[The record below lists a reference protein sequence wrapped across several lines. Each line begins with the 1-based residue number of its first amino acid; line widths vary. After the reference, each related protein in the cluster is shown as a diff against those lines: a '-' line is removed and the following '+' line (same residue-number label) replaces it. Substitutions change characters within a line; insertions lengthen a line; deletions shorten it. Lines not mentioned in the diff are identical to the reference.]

1 MLTGEALAVAFE
13 PQSLIVMGDASGFS
27 DEPYG
32 AVRAGHPIIRCQWP
46 LPLITRM
53 SSCGVIFSGNGEDHT
68 TVGRRRG
75 QIVAGY
81 PVHPW
86 GSAGDHAGNCP
97 YLMRDSDTLSGTSL
111 SMSRGVEDHAAVRA
125 EH

>member
-1 MLTGEALAVAFE
+1 MDIGIGVTMLTGEALAVAFE

-81 PVHPW
+81 PVHRRADASTAMLMARSGNIPDP
-86 GSAGDHAGNCP
+86 SVFTLAGV
-97 YLMRDSDTLSGTSL
+97 MRTS
-111 SMSRGVEDHAAVRA
+111 R
-125 EH
+125 